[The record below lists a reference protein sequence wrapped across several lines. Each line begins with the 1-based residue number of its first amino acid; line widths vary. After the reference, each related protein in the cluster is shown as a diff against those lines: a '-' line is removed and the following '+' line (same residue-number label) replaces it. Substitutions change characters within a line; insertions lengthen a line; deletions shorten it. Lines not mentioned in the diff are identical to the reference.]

1 MMTIIK
7 VERKG
12 MRIKKEMIA
21 NKKQEKIVQWLL
33 EIGFKSK
40 EIDAFFDYFNHH
52 QENLIYELFKNHR
65 QKILNQIHEKEHQIS
80 QLDYFLSQF
89 KKNFQGG

>member
-12 MRIKKEMIA
+12 MMIKKEMIA

-33 EIGFKSK
+33 EIGFKS
-40 EIDAFFDYFNHH
+40 
-52 QENLIYELFKNHR
+52 
-65 QKILNQIHEKEHQIS
+65 
-80 QLDYFLSQF
+80 
-89 KKNFQGG
+89 

>member
-12 MRIKKEMIA
+12 MMIKKEMIA

-40 EIDAFFDYFNHH
+40 EIDAFFDYFNYH

>member
-1 MMTIIK
+1 MTIIK

-12 MRIKKEMIA
+12 MMIKKEMIA

-52 QENLIYELFKNHR
+52 QKNLIYELFKNHR

-89 KKNFQGG
+89 KCVLLQR